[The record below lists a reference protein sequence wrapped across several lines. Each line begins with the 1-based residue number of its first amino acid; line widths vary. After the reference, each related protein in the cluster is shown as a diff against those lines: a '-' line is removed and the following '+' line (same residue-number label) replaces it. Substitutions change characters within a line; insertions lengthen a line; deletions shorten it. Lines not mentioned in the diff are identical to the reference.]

1 MVTMQLTD
9 RDIRPIVQLALA
21 EDIGSGDASAT
32 LIPPERQAQAQ
43 VICNQAAI
51 VCGRPWFDAV
61 FQQLDPNVCIH
72 WHIEEGDWVQPHT
85 AVVSLNGPARAL
97 LSGER
102 AALNFLQTLSA
113 TATLTHHYVT
123 ALGDSP
129 TRLLDTRKTLP
140 GLRLAQKY
148 AVRCGGGHNH
158 RLGLYDMI
166 MLKENHIA
174 AAGGIGPAVARAR
187 ALYPELKVEVETENL
202 EEVRQALAA
211 GADIIMLDDFPLT
224 EAKEAITLI
233 KGKAQVEISGNITID
248 SLPVWAQLGADFI
261 STGAITKHIQAVD
274 FSMRITHE

>member
-1 MVTMQLTD
+1 IKPYQL
-9 RDIRPIVQLALA
+9 
-21 EDIGSGDASAT
+21 EDIVD
-32 LIPPERQAQAQ
+32 PR
-43 VICNQAAI
+43 
-51 VCGRPWFDAV
+51 DAV
-61 FQQLDPNVCIH
+61 EVRRRY
-72 WHIEEGDWVQPHT
+72 IEEGDWVQPHT

-113 TATLTHHYVT
+113 TATLTHQYVT

-158 RLGLYDMI
+158 RMGLYDMI